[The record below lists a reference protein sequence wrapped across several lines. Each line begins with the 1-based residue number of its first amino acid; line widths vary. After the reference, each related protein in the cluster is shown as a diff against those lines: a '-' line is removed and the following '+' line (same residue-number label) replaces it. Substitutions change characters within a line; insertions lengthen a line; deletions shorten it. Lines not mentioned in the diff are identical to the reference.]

1 MAFDGLE
8 TNADVIE
15 RVSDVF
21 DIVGFT
27 KADEADMAKQNKQ
40 QQFHVS
46 QIPGFLHGEELN
58 LSKRRFNFL
67 TLLSFTAATMATW
80 EAVLFSNNTA
90 MYNGGPVTLIYGF
103 IFCWISALT
112 TAASLAEMASMAP
125 TSGGQYHWVSMLAP
139 PRYSIFLS
147 WITGWFATLG
157 WIANLTAGVW
167 FSGTMIQGIFVFNYP
182 SYVYE
187 RWHGTLLLFA
197 ALICCVAV
205 NTLLGRIFPHIEG
218 FVLLL
223 HIAGFLAILIP
234 LAVMAPKGSP
244 SSVFAQFTD
253 VAGWN
258 SNGLAWFIG
267 LISSNLPFVGYDGP
281 CHLAEEV
288 RNASTVVPW
297 AIICTVLLNGT
308 FGLAICIAFSFTLG
322 DLPTDLMSA
331 TGYDFT
337 QVFFGATNSHAGSS
351 VMTAILIALVTCA
364 SFGFLASASRQTWA
378 FARDKGLPFSGFLS
392 HVSINYT
399 KEIINFH
406 LSFLQVDKRTAL
418 PLRSI
423 FFCTVISAVIG
434 LINIGSTAAFNA
446 IVSLTIAGL
455 FISYLTPIGLMIVK
469 RVKGETIEF
478 GPWSL
483 GRAGFPVNT
492 ISAGS
497 LIISVIFS
505 FFPPSIPVTLVTM
518 NWSCLM
524 WGGSTLIGLAYYA
537 VRGRKIYHGPI
548 VERPIIMGEKRDL

>member
-8 TNADVIE
+8 TTADVIE
-15 RVSDVF
+15 KVSDVF

-40 QQFHVS
+40 QQFH
-46 QIPGFLHGEELN
+46 
-58 LSKRRFNFL
+58 RRFNFL

-167 FSGTMIQGIFVFNYP
+167 FSGTMIQGLFVLNYP

-197 ALICCVAV
+197 ALLCCVAV

-258 SNGLAWFIG
+258 SNGLAWFVG
-267 LISSNLPFVGYDGP
+267 LISSNLPFIGYDGP

-308 FGLAICIAFSFTLG
+308 LGLAICIAFSFTLG

-331 TGYDFT
+331 TGYDFI

-392 HVSINYT
+392 Y
-399 KEIINFH
+399 
-406 LSFLQVDKRTAL
+406 VDKRTAL

-548 VERPIIMGEKRDL
+548 VERPIIMGEKPDL